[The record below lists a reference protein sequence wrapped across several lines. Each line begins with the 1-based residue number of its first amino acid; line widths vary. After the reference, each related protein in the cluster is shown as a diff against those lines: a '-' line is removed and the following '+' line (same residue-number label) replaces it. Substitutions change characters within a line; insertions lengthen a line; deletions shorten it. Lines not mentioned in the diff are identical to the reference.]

1 MSRLIQES
9 LSYSRDDSEG
19 KTSEGDKL
27 RCLVRVFWHS
37 APTTDGHPFYPAMMV
52 AGVLPQFDVKSPFH
66 LLTFAGGF
74 ERYVFSTVML
84 EMEKPKMDSH
94 DPNDPV
100 AVYVL
105 EVSQAEPL
113 TKMEETKLFRE
124 LGHSG
129 GRDQQKENA
138 ERRLIES
145 QLMLVVSIAQ
155 KHSASS
161 VPMLDLIQEGNIGL
175 MNAIRSF
182 AERPIGDFT
191 AHAAACIEDAIT
203 KVLGKS
209 T

>member
-1 MSRLIQES
+1 M
-9 LSYSRDDSEG
+9 
-19 KTSEGDKL
+19 
-27 RCLVRVFWHS
+27 
-37 APTTDGHPFYPAMMV
+37 
-52 AGVLPQFDVKSPFH
+52 
-66 LLTFAGGF
+66 
-74 ERYVFSTVML
+74 FSTVML
-84 EMEKPKMDSH
+84 EMEKTKMDSH
-94 DPNDPV
+94 DPDDPA

-129 GRDQQKENA
+129 DWDQQKENA

-155 KHSASS
+155 KHSASG

-182 AERPIGDFT
+182 PERPIGDFT
-191 AHAAACIEDAIT
+191 AHAAACTEDAIT

-209 T
+209 K